1 MAASIG
7 KVRAVFTASTGG
19 LVGGVNQASASM
31 RKLQKDVS
39 SLRSGVS
46 ALATI
51 QVGQFFAGLASSAM
65 SAIRSL
71 VNLGLAE
78 AEVVDNTR
86 KMANR
91 LGMTY
96 GEMAG
101 LAHAGNLAGVGIDAI
116 GNAATKAD
124 VAFVKATQGSAQA
137 QAAFQKIGLSVE
149 QLQGMSSAERFSAIT
164 QAIASLPTAAE
175 RSAAAVALFG
185 RAGAQLL
192 PMFEEGAAGIAEAQA
207 EAERFG
213 LTLTNAQANDI
224 DSMGDA
230 FDRAKAAISG
240 VIQQVVA
247 YLAPAVTAITETFS
261 NFIGTVGGANIGQ
274 TIGDAIMDGAIFLA
288 DTADWMIAGLSKV
301 WEYVSQIGGQWSA
314 VWGIGQRVAD
324 FLSYVG
330 NGMEAIFK
338 GIGSLLV
345 GMVGR
350 LLNAVGELA
359 KKVPGWGSIGRSI
372 EQAGESMMQTST
384 TLWNEAGQAVQDGA
398 QDFANAVFGRPADE
412 AGQAI
417 AGPIG
422 TMLRD
427 ARSQAEASAAA
438 SDEAAQA
445 SVAAAED
452 VIAKVEKQKITGI
465 DSRSKEGISEMFRI
479 MRGGGNDVQEQQLAV
494 MERIA
499 DNTDGMG
506 DEGDIVDAF

>member
-31 RKLQKDVS
+31 RKLRADVS

-101 LAHAGNLAGVGIDAI
+101 LAHAGNLAGVGLDAI

-124 VAFVKATQGSAQA
+124 VAFIKASEGSRQA
-137 QAAFQKIGLSVE
+137 QQAFSRIGLSVE

-192 PMFEEGAAGIAEAQA
+192 PMFEEGASGIAEAQA

-247 YLAPAVTAITETFS
+247 YLSPAVTAITETFS
-261 NFIGTVGGANIGQ
+261 NFIGSVGGANIGQ
-274 TIGDAIMDGAIFLA
+274 AIGDAILDGAIFLA

-301 WEYVSQIGGQWSA
+301 WEYVSQVGAQWSS
-314 VWGIGQRVAD
+314 VWEIGRRVGD

-359 KKVPGWGSIGRSI
+359 KKVPGWGSVGQSI
-372 EQAGESMMQTST
+372 ERAGESMMATST
-384 TLWNEAGQAVQDGA
+384 ALWNEAGQAVQDGA
-398 QDFANAVFGRPADE
+398 QDLSNAVFGRPAEE

-417 AGPIG
+417 AGPLG

-427 ARSQAEASAAA
+427 ARAQAEASASSA
-438 SDEAAQA
+438 DEAAQ
-445 SVAAAED
+445 STIAAAND
-452 VIAKVEKQKITGI
+452 VIAKVEKQKVVGI
-465 DSRSKEGISEMFRI
+465 DSRSKEGIAEMFRI

-499 DNTDGMG
+499 DNTDGLG
-506 DEGDIVDAF
+506 EEGDILDGF